1 MVSLYFPVALK
12 NYHLHSHAQS
22 IIMKHNCKLFLTSI
36 FTLNDQLKILLN
48 GLFVF
53 LGYIKELPH
62 NSTFKKPYLFKKY

>member
-36 FTLNDQLKILLN
+36 FTLNDQYKSS
-48 GLFVF
+48 
-53 LGYIKELPH
+53 P
-62 NSTFKKPYLFKKY
+62 